1 MAWFRKEPRPGEI
14 KLTPKT
20 SEVAHPSETQPDK
33 GARLKEKPKRPT
45 FEFKDSESAEEY
57 LEWKGVVPI
66 EFRRLVESSLKN
78 AEPSPSQTG
87 LPLTDQFINKFA
99 EAIRFKD
106 IPDTTD
112 VDNKVANLLKPMTRV
127 ETKAGYLNV
136 FEALANPD
144 VSWNLKR
151 KIYDT
156 QVKTALEWLA
166 NRDLAELTRKAQEDQ
181 EEKPD
186 QTGESS
192 ETGEQGQSGQGES
205 SDVPPTSEKVSPGGD
220 MGERKEGEPARA
232 LFSVNPFYGG
242 YYKQLRFNKLDPSNL
257 EWQKPENEFK
267 EPGAENLDVLGTRVI
282 FGKVRGRAPLS
293 IPKITRV

>member
-166 NRDLAELTRKAQEDQ
+166 NRDLAELARKAQEEQ
-181 EEKPD
+181 EPKPK
-186 QTGESS
+186 QTGEPA
-192 ETGEQGQSGQGES
+192 ETEEQGQPGQGED
-205 SDVPPTSEKVSPGGD
+205 SDIPSANEKVSPGGD

-232 LFSVNPFYGG
+232 IFSVNPFYGG
-242 YYKQLRFNKLDPSNL
+242 YYKQLRFNKMDPDTLDR
-257 EWQKPENEFK
+257 QQPENEFS
-267 EPGAENLDVLGTRVI
+267 EPSAESFDVLGARVI
-282 FGKVRGRAPLS
+282 FG
-293 IPKITRV
+293 T